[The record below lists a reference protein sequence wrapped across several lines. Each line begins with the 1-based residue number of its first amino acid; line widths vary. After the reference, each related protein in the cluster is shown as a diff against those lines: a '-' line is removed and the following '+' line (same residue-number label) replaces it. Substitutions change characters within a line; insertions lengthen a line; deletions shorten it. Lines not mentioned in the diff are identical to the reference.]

1 MNNYDDHMS
10 MPEPESHA
18 TLISCPGC
26 TAVLSVIEERDGAHL
41 RFVCSVGHSYS
52 LQTLLQAKEDDVE
65 RAFWSAAA
73 FLEHIQMITGLFF
86 SYIERQGLPID
97 KQGLENRRRQ
107 AETHGRQIRH
117 MIDETEVTDMEPH
130 LTDERA

>member
-1 MNNYDDHMS
+1 MENYLDAQQK
-10 MPEPESHA
+10 PEPGSQA

-26 TAVLSVIEERDGAHL
+26 TGVLSVIAERGGAHL

-65 RAFWSAAA
+65 RAFWSVAA
-73 FLEHIQMITGLFF
+73 FLEHIQMITGMFLQ
-86 SYIERQGLPID
+86 YVEREGLPID
-97 KQGLENRRRQ
+97 KESLENRRRQ
-107 AETHGRQIRH
+107 AEVHAEQIRQ

>member
-1 MNNYDDHMS
+1 MNNYNDHVP
-10 MPEPESHA
+10 MPEPDSHA

-26 TAVLSVIEERDGAHL
+26 TGVLSVIEERDGAHL

-65 RAFWSAAA
+65 RAFWSVAA
-73 FLEHIQMITGLFF
+73 FLEHIRMITGIFTQ
-86 SYIERQGLPID
+86 YVDRQGLPID

-107 AETHGRQIRH
+107 AEIHGRQIRH

-130 LTDERA
+130 LTDERT